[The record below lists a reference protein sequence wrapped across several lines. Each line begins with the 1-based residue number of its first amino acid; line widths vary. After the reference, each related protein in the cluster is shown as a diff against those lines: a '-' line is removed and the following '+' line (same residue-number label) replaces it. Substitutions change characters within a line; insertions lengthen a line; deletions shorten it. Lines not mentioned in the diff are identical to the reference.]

1 MQFGKEMMKLAVDQ
15 LRDEFKQMAIEGG
28 RQGAQMILNG
38 EDMAELQQEL
48 ENKERKFLKLKMEK
62 KKLEN
67 DLYSQKE
74 MNEELEMLVAQR
86 ERQIR
91 LLENEVKNI
100 NKIMN
105 KQKTELEK
113 EQASRKIK
121 EEELLSN
128 IKDLKGKCNRLKA
141 QLQMKISAGNVS
153 KTEIQKLRAQ
163 IAELEGKLK
172 RT

>member
-1 MQFGKEMMKLAVDQ
+1 MMKLAVDQ

-48 ENKERKFLKLKMEK
+48 ENKERKLLKLKMEK

-74 MNEELEMLVAQR
+74 MNEELEMLVAQK

-105 KQKTELEK
+105 KQKKDLEK

-121 EEELLSN
+121 EDELLSN
-128 IKDLKGKCNRLKA
+128 IKDLKGKCDRLKA
-141 QLQMKISAGNVS
+141 KLQMKISAGNVS
-153 KTEIQKLRAQ
+153 KTEMEKLRAQ
-163 IAELEGKLK
+163 IAELEGKPK
-172 RT
+172 ECKNKKS

>member
-1 MQFGKEMMKLAVDQ
+1 M
-15 LRDEFKQMAIEGG
+15 
-28 RQGAQMILNG
+28 
-38 EDMAELQQEL
+38 
-48 ENKERKFLKLKMEK
+48 
-62 KKLEN
+62 EN

-74 MNEELEMLVAQR
+74 KNEELELLVAQK

-121 EEELLSN
+121 EEKLLLN
-128 IKDLKGKCNRLKA
+128 IKDLKGKCDRLKA
-141 QLQMKISAGNVS
+141 QLQMKISAENVT
-153 KTEIQKLRAQ
+153 KTEMEKLRAQ

-172 RT
+172 GRKNKKS